1 MADLTDSELAL
12 LNGRLASKGVSALR
26 PLTGGA
32 SSLTYAGCIAGRR
45 IVVKVAPSGVEPI
58 AHRNVLRQS
67 RIIRALERTNVPV
80 PHILFEDAGRPP
92 RVPPLYAMSFLEGTS
107 TEPLFDLHA
116 PHLSDATIAAR
127 FRNSARALARLHSL
141 DPTTVDVG
149 DDLVLRPQDE
159 IDRWSRTLQTVD
171 PALVPGWRY
180 VSAALESLLPSPVRP
195 AIVHGDFR
203 LGNLLAVGEEITAV
217 IDWEIWSISDPRV
230 DLGWFLINSDPAT
243 YQRTTRY
250 ANAAPST
257 DELIAT
263 YCEELGAD
271 LPELQWF
278 ESLACFKS
286 AATWS
291 LIVKHNRRRPTPDPD
306 LEAMATAPPRLLGR
320 AGELLSSYRGSHH
333 PNTDQP

>member
-1 MADLTDSELAL
+1 LAGLTDAELAL
-12 LNGRLASKGVSALR
+12 LEGRLASKGVSALR
-26 PLTGGA
+26 PLAGGA
-32 SSLTYAGCIAGRR
+32 SSLTYAGYIAGRR
-45 IVVKVAPSGVEPI
+45 IVIKVAPAGVEPI

-92 RVPPLYAMSFLEGTS
+92 QVPPLYAMSFLEGTS

-116 PHLSDATIAAR
+116 PHQSGAMIAAR
-127 FRNSARALARLHSL
+127 FRNSARALARLHTL

-149 DDLVLRPQDE
+149 DEPTLRPHDE
-159 IDRWSRTLQTVD
+159 IDRWSRTLETVD
-171 PALVPGWRY
+171 PALVPGWRD
-180 VSAALESLLPSPVRP
+180 VSASLESLLPSPVRP

-203 LGNLLAVGEEITAV
+203 LGNLLAVGEQITAV
-217 IDWEIWSISDPRV
+217 IDWEIWSISDPRI
-230 DLGWFLINSDPAT
+230 DLGWYLINSDPAT
-243 YQRTTRY
+243 YQRATSY
-250 ANAAPST
+250 ADAAPST
-257 DELIAT
+257 DELTAT
-263 YCEELGAD
+263 YCEEFGAD

-278 ESLACFKS
+278 QSLACFKS

-320 AGELLSSYRGSHH
+320 AAEFLSSYRGRHH

>member
-1 MADLTDSELAL
+1 M
-12 LNGRLASKGVSALR
+12 R
-26 PLTGGA
+26 PLAGGA
-32 SSLTYAGCIAGRR
+32 SSLTYAGCVAGRR
-45 IVVKVAPSGVEPI
+45 IVIKVAPSGVEPI

-67 RIIRALERTNVPV
+67 RIIRALERTDVPV
-80 PHILFEDAGRPP
+80 PHILFEETGRPP
-92 RVPPLYAMSFLEGTS
+92 QVPPLYAMSFLEGTS
-107 TEPLFDLHA
+107 TEPLFDMHA
-116 PHLSDATIAAR
+116 PLLADVTIAAR
-127 FRNSARALARLHSL
+127 FRNSARALARLHRL

-149 DDLVLRPQDE
+149 DEPVLRPQDE

-171 PALVPGWRY
+171 PALVPGWRD
-180 VSAALESLLPSPVRP
+180 VSASLRSSLPAPVRP

-203 LGNLLAVGEEITAV
+203 LGNLLAVGEQITAV

-243 YQRTTRY
+243 YERTTRY
-250 ANAAPST
+250 CHAAPST
-257 DELIAT
+257 DDLTAT

-278 ESLACFKS
+278 QSLACFKS

-291 LIVKHNRRRPTPDPD
+291 LIVKHNRRRATPDPD

-320 AGELLSSYRGSHH
+320 AADLLSSYSGGRHQQ
-333 PNTDQP
+333 NTDQP

>member
-1 MADLTDSELAL
+1 MAELTDSELPL
-12 LNGRLASKGVSALR
+12 LEGRLASKGVSALC

-32 SSLTYAGCIAGRR
+32 SSLTYAGCIDGRR
-45 IVVKVAPSGVEPI
+45 IVIKMAPSGVEPI
-58 AHRNVLRQS
+58 AHRDVLRQS

-92 RVPPLYAMSFLEGTS
+92 QVPPLYAMSFLEGTS
-107 TEPLFDLHA
+107 TEPLFDQHA
-116 PHLSDATIAAR
+116 PHLPDATIAAR
-127 FRNSARALARLHSL
+127 FRNAARALARLHRL
-141 DPTTVDVG
+141 DPTTVNVG
-149 DDLVLRPQDE
+149 DEPALHPHDE

-171 PALVPGWRY
+171 PALVPGWWD
-180 VSAALESLLPSPVRP
+180 VNAALKSLLPSPVHP

-203 LGNLLAVGEEITAV
+203 LGNLLAVGEEIAAV

-250 ANAAPST
+250 ANAAPSP
-257 DELIAT
+257 DELTAI

-278 ESLACFKS
+278 QSLACFKS

-291 LIVKHNRRRPTPDPD
+291 LIIKHNRRRPTPDPD
-306 LEAMATAPPRLLGR
+306 LEAMATTPPRLLGR
-320 AGELLSSYRGSHH
+320 AADLLSSCRERRR